1 MSSKR
6 SIGSDR
12 PKKLSSYQNANYLER
27 QSSMKQL
34 PVIDEYLE
42 QPPPPPLAGNITPS
56 PPSQKRLRK
65 STSEKDF
72 FDINRNSEAL
82 SRLSRISEEA
92 YSRDSAADNIQGL
105 DSAALSFPN
114 KPEES
119 FVPPPLV
126 ASESIFPR
134 EAVPIKSE
142 RQLSKEDLTRHKE
155 WEDIFAKDR
164 ARRGL
169 FTKEDNDLI
178 NKTAE
183 SLNRMKDEFV
193 GQQDVRVDDT
203 FKYYNEVYKPEL
215 AKKAKM
221 GLSEYRAQDFD
232 LYGSREFDKIA
243 FENYKKSVNVKDKL
257 TAYELNELEQKVLG
271 DKSATEIEF
280 EKVNEANIGLQTK
293 AKIINFVGVV
303 LGGLSG
309 AAIIPVVPFL
319 APVMGGTVVILF
331 FCNTLAE
338 KYKSKLSLRNLVN
351 DLSNICLR
359 IYQTIDNINKS
370 ISNEDDKTKLA
381 FNDVSTLADLN
392 NSLRDVYVYIM
403 SLLDEPEL
411 QIMSTS
417 YDNKKKEGLTE
428 TESFI
433 LNLIDDEIKIRRGGS
448 QMNRAKRAIGFR
460 IFNSSDFTLR
470 ITSLMTKL
478 NSNLILYYNNFLAK
492 GIMDNKVIIKFN
504 QLQDITSK
512 ENNAPINLMTSAI
525 NITPGMVRD
534 FRARRNELVD
544 NITLHTSGIAKTMF
558 EGYSK
563 FGVNP
568 FKKTVQ
574 NIRSTFKWGKGGHKN
589 RITKKQR
596 QKGKQTY
603 KRKPKKFK
611 RTLRK

>member
-1 MSSKR
+1 MSSASSKR

-12 PKKLSSYQNANYLER
+12 PKKLSSYPKEKYLER
-27 QSSMKQL
+27 QSSMNQL
-34 PVIDEYLE
+34 PVIEEDLE
-42 QPPPPPLAGNITPS
+42 QPPPPPVGSITPS

-65 STSEKDF
+65 STSNQGF
-72 FDINRNSEAL
+72 FDNDRKLKAL
-82 SRLSRISEEA
+82 SQLPRISEEA
-92 YSRDSAADNIQGL
+92 NSRDSAADKIQGL
-105 DSAALSFPN
+105 DSAAFSFPN

-119 FVPPPLV
+119 F
-126 ASESIFPR
+126 A
-134 EAVPIKSE
+134 PIKSE
-142 RQLSKEDLTRHKE
+142 RQLSEEDLKRHKE
-155 WEDIFAKDR
+155 WDDIFEKDR
-164 ARRGL
+164 ARRVL
-169 FTKEDNDLI
+169 LSKEENDFINQTAASLKDNKEYL
-178 NKTAE
+178 K
-183 SLNRMKDEFV
+183 
-193 GQQDVRVDDT
+193 QQDARVDDT

-215 AKKAKM
+215 AKKANL

-243 FENYKKSVNVKDKL
+243 FENYKKSIKDKL
-257 TAYELNELEQKVLG
+257 TDYELKELEAKVLG
-271 DKSATEIEF
+271 YKSPTETEF
-280 EKVNEANIGLQTK
+280 EKVTEANIGLQTK
-293 AKIINFVGVV
+293 AKLINFVGVV

-309 AAIIPVVPFL
+309 AAVIPVVPFL

-370 ISNEDDKTKLA
+370 ISNEDELTQLA

-411 QIMSTS
+411 QIMSSS
-417 YDNKKKEGLTE
+417 YDNKKKKEGLTD
-428 TESFI
+428 TELFI

-504 QLQDITSK
+504 ELQNKTSQ
-512 ENNAPINLMTSAI
+512 ENKSKQEHNSPINLMTSAI

-534 FRARRNELVD
+534 FRARRNELLD
-544 NITLHTSGIAKTMF
+544 NITLHTSGIARSMF
-558 EGYSK
+558 EGYTNY
-563 FGVNP
+563 GVNP
-568 FKKTVQ
+568 IKKTLQ
-574 NIRSTFKWGKGGHKN
+574 SIRSTFKWRKGGNKH

-596 QKGKQTY
+596 RKGKKTY